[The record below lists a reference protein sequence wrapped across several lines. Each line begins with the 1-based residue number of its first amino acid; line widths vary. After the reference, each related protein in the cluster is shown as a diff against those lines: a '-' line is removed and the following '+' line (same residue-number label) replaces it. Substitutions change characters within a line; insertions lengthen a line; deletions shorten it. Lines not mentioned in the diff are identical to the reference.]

1 MVVAGKPLMEVES
14 SAAGPDVAT
23 RFSGI
28 VKHDKGG
35 VFVAGLPTP

>member
-1 MVVAGKPLMEVES
+1 MEVES